1 MNEESKNTPVVM
13 IHGYGAGSAFW
24 AMNLEEISE
33 EHPVYVFDTL
43 GFARSSRPEF
53 SDDPA
58 EIELQ
63 FVESIEKWREA
74 MGFEKMV
81 LLGHSF
87 GGYQASAYALKY
99 PDRLEHLVL
108 GKFLRMTWNFFKKF
122 MLLVDPWGF
131 DKAPELQNFPLWKLS
146 IANILS
152 YVVGPFVMVRFVKP
166 FKVKAFRYEDRKH
179 KRVKAQNV

>member
-1 MNEESKNTPVVM
+1 MNEESTNTPVVM

-53 SDDPA
+53 SDDPD

-108 GKFLRMTWNFFKKF
+108 GELLKMSFQKF
-122 MLLVDPWGF
+122 D
-131 DKAPELQNFPLWKLS
+131 
-146 IANILS
+146 NIC
-152 YVVGPFVMVRFVKP
+152 
-166 FKVKAFRYEDRKH
+166 AF
-179 KRVKAQNV
+179 